1 MPMLKTIMAYYLSC
15 PCYITIFKINYIV
28 YIPNRFFHSANC
40 ELADVNNQKN
50 IKDDVQFKDEKKQ
63 C

>member
-1 MPMLKTIMAYYLSC
+1 MAYYLSC
-15 PCYITIFKINYIV
+15 LYYITIFKINYIM
-28 YIPNRFFHSANC
+28 YIPNSPVSFCDC

>member
-1 MPMLKTIMAYYLSC
+1 M
-15 PCYITIFKINYIV
+15 F
-28 YIPNRFFHSANC
+28 RSANC
-40 ELADVNNQKN
+40 ELADVKNQKN